1 MNKIIS
7 EGIDAATEVAAK
19 LTDSKNKNGGGGFPY
34 KTVLVMQV
42 SAFARLSGYTPANA
56 RTSLKGKISC
66 VTLAGWLTVRFSHLM
81 RAI

>member
-34 KTVLVMQV
+34 KTVLVMLGICALV
-42 SAFARLSGYTPANA
+42 GYTLANA
-56 RTSLKGKISC
+56 NESKRKK
-66 VTLAGWLTVRFSHLM
+66 
-81 RAI
+81 